1 MEKENH
7 LKKQKTII
15 TIIIVILLSVL
26 ILGISYAFFT
36 AVIHSNS
43 ENKIT
48 TGVINFSY
56 TENENAINL
65 QNASS
70 MTDEVAK
77 VNENY
82 FGFNLNVTATGTIKL
97 YYYIYFTVD
106 PTSTLNKDNVKVN
119 LTQAENDTS
128 TIASESQIVNPTYIS
143 DLTPF
148 NLETFKYDATSNDY
162 LLYLNNFEFVNGS
175 TAKKRYY
182 RFRMW
187 YSPQTTENGNGD
199 VNITET
205 DDGNHQAVITGGNLK
220 VKINIY
226 SSQTELKMI
235 TK

>member
-56 TENENAINL
+56 TENENVINL
-65 QNASS
+65 ENVSS
-70 MTDEVAK
+70 MTDEEGIAS
-77 VNENY
+77 ENY
-82 FGFNLNVTATGTIKL
+82 FGFNLSVTATGTIKL

-106 PTSTLNKDNVKVN
+106 PTSTLGKDAVKVN
-119 LTQAENDTS
+119 LTQAESDSS

-143 DLTPF
+143 DLTSF
-148 NLETFKYDATSNDY
+148 NLETFKYDKTSNDY
-162 LLYLNNFEFVNGS
+162 LLYLDNFEFANSS

-187 YSPQTTENGNGD
+187 YSPKGTSN

-205 DDGNHQAVITGGNLK
+205 EDGNHQAVISGGNLK
-220 VKINIY
+220 LKVNIY
-226 SSQTELKMI
+226 SSQSELKMI
-235 TK
+235 TKS

>member
-70 MTDEVAK
+70 MTDEEGIA
-77 VNENY
+77 NENY

-97 YYYIYFTVD
+97 YYYIYFTVIFTRAFFL
-106 PTSTLNKDNVKVN
+106 PPITVI
-119 LTQAENDTS
+119 TQ
-128 TIASESQIVNPTYIS
+128 VP
-143 DLTPF
+143 LF
-148 NLETFKYDATSNDY
+148 F
-162 LLYLNNFEFVNGS
+162 
-175 TAKKRYY
+175 
-182 RFRMW
+182 
-187 YSPQTTENGNGD
+187 
-199 VNITET
+199 
-205 DDGNHQAVITGGNLK
+205 AVIFPWLLTVAILLLD
-220 VKINIY
+220 V
-226 SSQTELKMI
+226 L
-235 TK
+235 